1 MKRIVLRVGIGVL
14 VLVLIVVVGFVVW
27 ASNAAGP
34 GEQALQALQSGDG
47 ITVDAWEGGYT
58 FRPQGQQPSTG
69 LIFYPGGRVDF
80 RSYAPAL
87 RQVAA
92 AGFEVV
98 LVKVPLNLA
107 VFNSGAAAAAADAH
121 PQVQSWAVG
130 GHSLGGAMAALYA
143 HGNPED
149 VNGLVLWAS
158 YPAGSNDLSSTNLP
172 VASIYGSRD
181 GVAAQDQ
188 VESAQALLPAS
199 TRWTLIEGGNHAQ
212 FGDYGE
218 QAGDGV
224 ALISASEQ
232 WQQTA
237 RATVELLQMMER

>member
-1 MKRIVLRVGIGVL
+1 
-14 VLVLIVVVGFVVW
+14 VVGFVVW

-47 ITVDAWEGGYT
+47 ITVETWEGGYT
-58 FRPQGQQPSTG
+58 FRPQDQQPTTG

-107 VFNSGAAAAAADAH
+107 VFNSGAAAAAAEAH

-158 YPAGSNDLSSTNLP
+158 YPAGSNDLSNTNLP

-199 TRWTLIEGGNHAQ
+199 TRWTVIEGGNHAQ

-218 QAGDGV
+218 QAGDGA
-224 ALISASEQ
+224 ALISAPEQ
-232 WQQTA
+232 WQQA
-237 RATVELLQMMER
+237 AQATVELLQMMER